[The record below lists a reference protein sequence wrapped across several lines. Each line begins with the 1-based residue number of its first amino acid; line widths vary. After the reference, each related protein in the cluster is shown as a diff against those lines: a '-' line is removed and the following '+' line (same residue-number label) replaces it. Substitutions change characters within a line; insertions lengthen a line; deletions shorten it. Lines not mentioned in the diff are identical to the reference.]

1 MKPGADWKKDL
12 QIRGA
17 GRKSQ
22 KLPTPVVGR
31 NPNGKS
37 RFNVKTRLA
46 LLTVLCLA
54 AASRADTGT
63 LATSPSTSFVTTPTP
78 ANYRIHLDWHD
89 TQDETNSLEVLTTE
103 GQVEFDGLE
112 KHSAK
117 IGNNIVPTTLKL
129 SATLKAVNTEQ
140 GNLQLFIGRTVPY
153 VTSTSPGGNSS
164 YARLSVGLQSAFLIT
179 FGKPLVIQSDAN
191 GTITLLVTRLND

>member
-1 MKPGADWKKDL
+1 MK
-12 QIRGA
+12 
-17 GRKSQ
+17 
-22 KLPTPVVGR
+22 TC
-31 NPNGKS
+31 
-37 RFNVKTRLA
+37 LA

-54 AASRADTGT
+54 VASRADTGT
-63 LATSPSTSFVTTPTP
+63 LATSPSASSVTTPTP

-103 GQVEFDGLE
+103 GQVEFDGLG

-117 IGNNIVPTTLKL
+117 IGSNLVPTTLKL
-129 SATLKAVNTEQ
+129 TATLKAVNTEQ
-140 GNLQLFIGRTVPY
+140 GKLQLYIGRTVPY
-153 VTSTSPGGNSS
+153 VTSTSPGGGSS
-164 YARLSVGLQSAFLIT
+164 YSQMSVGLESTFLVT